1 MPKIIVRRGHLDEHS
16 PWMSHKLAYGMGLW
30 DWSYTY
36 AVNTMN
42 INQEIDGVKSFL
54 NFPVLPVGFPVEDTQ
69 AVNKFYADYI
79 SRTSVTYE
87 NLFSNGDVGIG
98 ANQVA
103 QGNHEH
109 VNLPSDDQ
117 KDAMDTAQSPDAA
130 NPFIV
135 YAQFSSHAHRH
146 NTAGLDKILDATVT
160 VSGLMSVSD
169 KIKLDSL

>member
-1 MPKIIVRRGHLDEHS
+1 
-16 PWMSHKLAYGMGLW
+16 MGLW
-30 DWSYTY
+30 DFSYAY

-42 INQEIDGVKSFL
+42 INQEIDGVKTFY
-54 NFPVLPVGFPVEDTQ
+54 NFPVLPVGFPVEDVQ

-103 QGNHEH
+103 QGDHGH
-109 VNLPSDDQ
+109 DNLPTDDQ
-117 KDAMDTAQSPDAA
+117 KDALDTAQLPDAA
-130 NPFIV
+130 NPFVV
-135 YAQFSSHAHRH
+135 YAQFESHANRH
-146 NTAGLDKILDATVT
+146 NTAGQDKISDATVM
-160 VSGLMSVSD
+160 VSGLMSAAD